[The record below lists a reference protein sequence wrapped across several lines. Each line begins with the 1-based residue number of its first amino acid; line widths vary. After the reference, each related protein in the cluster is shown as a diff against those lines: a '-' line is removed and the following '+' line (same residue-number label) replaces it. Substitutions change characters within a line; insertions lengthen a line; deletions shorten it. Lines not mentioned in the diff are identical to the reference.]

1 MILFIRKWVKFSE
14 DVLKNLVRLSVF
26 LSSFS
31 TDDIRFLFGDD
42 YLLETVKTK
51 LIQRGLVQRI
61 NDEILT
67 IHPLVLTYCREER
80 DSLNLVDLG
89 H

>member
-1 MILFIRKWVKFSE
+1 MFP
-14 DVLKNLVRLSVF
+14 
-26 LSSFS
+26 SSFS
-31 TDDIRFLFGDD
+31 TDDIRFLFDDD

-51 LIQRGLVQRI
+51 LIQRGLLQRI

-67 IHPLVLTYCREER
+67 IHPLVLKYCREER
-80 DSLNLVDLG
+80 DSLVNLVDLG